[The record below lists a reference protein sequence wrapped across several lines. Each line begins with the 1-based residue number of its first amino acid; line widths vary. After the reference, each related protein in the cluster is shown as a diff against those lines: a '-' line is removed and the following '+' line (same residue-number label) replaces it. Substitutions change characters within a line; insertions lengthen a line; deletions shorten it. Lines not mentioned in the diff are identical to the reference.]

1 MKKLTAT
8 LMVIISTFF
17 VTQVYAQTTYT
28 IDTISEHSTEQ
39 DCWMVFENN
48 VYDLTNYIQN
58 HDRFMDIREW
68 CGKDMTV
75 DFKTKAGEGIDHR
88 TSTYS
93 LLENYLI
100 GEVGEEV
107 VKEETP
113 EKVVEEDVVETK
125 DVEEETKTVIKNPY
139 NLLLPVLLTTI
150 AYWGS
155 YILVKKKV
163 FTLTKFNAFW
173 NTMLFLTLLIPSLGF
188 GIFMMLRYQFTNL
201 WDIDFDFMYWHVE
214 ISLVMGVLG
223 INHLIQRLKVYLNQL
238 TK

>member
-1 MKKLTAT
+1 
-8 LMVIISTFF
+8 MVIISTFF
-17 VTQVYAQTTYT
+17 VTQAYAQTTYT
-28 IDTISEHSTEQ
+28 IDTISEHNTEK
-39 DCWMVFENN
+39 DCWMIFENN
-48 VYDLTNYIQN
+48 VYDLTTYIQN

-75 DFKTKAGEGIDHR
+75 DFKTKAGEGVDHR
-88 TSTYS
+88 ASTYS

-100 GEVGEEV
+100 GTVGENKTNTTANDTTSV
-107 VKEETP
+107 VNENKSGDTIPTTVDSSET
-113 EKVVEEDVVETK
+113 V
-125 DVEEETKTVIKNPY
+125 KTNPY

-163 FTLTKFNAFW
+163 FTLIKFNAFW
-173 NTMLFLTLLIPSLGF
+173 NTILFLTLLIPSLGF

-214 ISLVMGVLG
+214 ISLIMGVLG
-223 INHLIQRLKVYLNQL
+223 INHLIQRLNIYINQI